1 MNALAATSRNFKQSA
16 KLLGLDSKLEK
27 SLLIPFREIKV
38 ECTIPKDD
46 GTLASYVGFRVQHD
60 NARGPMKGGIRYHH
74 EVDPD
79 EVNALAQLMTWKTA
93 VANIP
98 YGGAKGGIG
107 CSPGELSISE
117 LERLT
122 RVFTQKIHDLIGIHT
137 DVPAPDM
144 GTNAQTMAWILD
156 EYSKF
161 HGYSPAVVT
170 GKPVDLGGSL
180 GRDAATGRG
189 VLFATEALLAEHG
202 KGIAGQRFVI
212 QGFGNV
218 GSWAAQLITEAG
230 GKVIAISDVTGAVKN
245 VNGLDIAQLVKH
257 SAENKGI
264 KGFNGGDAIDPN
276 SLLTEEC
283 DVLVPAALGGIL
295 SKKGVLILP
304 DILANSG
311 GVTVSYFEWVQNIQG
326 FMWDEEKVN
335 AELRTYMTRAFG
347 DVKAMCRTHH
357 CDLRMGAFTLG
368 VNRVAR
374 ATVLRGWEA

>member
-1 MNALAATSRNFKQSA
+1 
-16 KLLGLDSKLEK
+16 
-27 SLLIPFREIKV
+27 
-38 ECTIPKDD
+38 
-46 GTLASYVGFRVQHD
+46 
-60 NARGPMKGGIRYHH
+60 MKGGIRYHH

-107 CSPGELSISE
+107 CSPGDLSISE

-144 GTNAQTMAWILD
+144 GTNSQTMAWILD

-218 GSWAAQLITEAG
+218 GSWAAQLISEAG

-245 VNGLDIAQLVKH
+245 VDGLDIVQLVKH

-264 KGFNGGDAIDPN
+264 KGFKGGDAIAPD

-283 DVLVPAALGGIL
+283 DVLIPAALGGVINKDNANDIKAKYIIEAANHPTDPEADEIL

-311 GVTVSYFEWVQNIQG
+311 GVTVSYFE
-326 FMWDEEKVN
+326 
-335 AELRTYMTRAFG
+335 TS
-347 DVKAMCRTHH
+347 
-357 CDLRMGAFTLG
+357 
-368 VNRVAR
+368 
-374 ATVLRGWEA
+374 RGSCGTKRR